1 MITVDEFIRK
11 QEDEKKEGIR
21 LNKYIAQQGLASRRG
36 ADKLIEEGA
45 VKINGNPVKLGQK
58 FFPETD
64 ELEIDKKI
72 LEKKEEEK
80 RYFVLHKPRGYVT
93 STKKTEFEQDTVMD
107 LFPMYQKNFARIYPI
122 GRLDK
127 DSSGLLLFTNDG
139 DFAFRLTHPK
149 YEHSKVYV
157 IEIWNPL
164 TDEMLDQLERPFVM
178 LGGKT
183 RRAEIEQI
191 GMYQLKITLR
201 EGKNQ
206 QIRRMIRAIGSGVKT
221 LKRVKVEDFSL
232 PENLEIGEYRELS
245 KKDIQKYFSNVL
257 SYEGEGEE

>member
-1 MITVDEFIRK
+1 MIIGEEHLKR
-11 QEDEKKEGIR
+11 EEEKKLGGIR
-21 LNKYIAQQGLASRRG
+21 LNKYIAQQGFASRRG

-45 VKINGNPVKLGQK
+45 VKINGKPAEMGQK

-64 ELEIDKKI
+64 ELEIDEKT
-72 LEKKEEEK
+72 LDKKEEEK

-93 STKKTEFEQDTVMD
+93 STKKTEFETDTVMD
-107 LFPMYQKNFARIYPI
+107 LFPDPKYNKNFPRIYPV

-139 DFAFRLTHPK
+139 DFAFKLTHPK

-157 IEIWNPL
+157 VEIWNKID
-164 TDEMLDQLERPFVM
+164 DEMLEKLKRPFVM

-183 RRAEIEQI
+183 RRAEIEKI

-206 QIRRMIRAIGSGVKT
+206 QIRRMIRAVGSGVKT
-221 LKRVKVEDFSL
+221 LKRVQVEDYVL
-232 PENLEIGEYRELS
+232 PENLEIGEYLELS
-245 KKDIQKYFSNVL
+245 KADIQKYFSDVL
-257 SYEGEGEE
+257 A

>member
-1 MITVDEFIRK
+1 MNI
-11 QEDEKKEGIR
+11 QEPLSEKKGGIR
-21 LNKYIAQQGLASRRG
+21 LNKYIAQQGFASRRG
-36 ADKLIEEGA
+36 ADKLIAEGA
-45 VKINGNPVKLGQK
+45 VKINGKPAEMGQP

-64 ELEIDKKI
+64 ELEIDEQT

-80 RYFVLHKPRGYVT
+80 RYFALHKPRDFVT
-93 STKKTEFEQDTVMD
+93 STKKTEFEKDTVMD
-107 LFPMYQKNFARIYPI
+107 LFPSEESGFPRIYPV

-149 YEHSKVYV
+149 FEHSKVYV
-157 IEIWNPL
+157 IEIWNKI
-164 TDEMLDQLERPFVM
+164 TDEMLERLERPFVM
-178 LGGKT
+178 LGSKT

-206 QIRRMIRAIGSGVKT
+206 QIRRMIRAVGSGVKT
-221 LKRVKVEDFSL
+221 LKRVQVQDYVL
-232 PENLEIGEYRELS
+232 PEKLQIGEWVELS
-245 KKDIQKYFSNVL
+245 KAEIKQYF
-257 SYEGEGEE
+257 